1 MTWYEILI
9 IVAACAFVVG
19 VIAWQIVRRKRGKG
33 GCDECGG
40 SCAHCSGCSACH
52 APQKTDRKK

>member
-9 IVAACAFVVG
+9 IVAASAFVIG
-19 VIAWQIVRRKRGKG
+19 VVVWQIVRKKQGKG

-40 SCAHCSGCSACH
+40 SCSHCSGCSACPM
-52 APQKTDRKK
+52 AQKPMKK